1 MGNLRIH
8 PLLREIARIF
18 TGAGKEVYLVGGA
31 VRDILLGRDSA
42 DWDLATNARPEEV
55 MGLFKRVIPT
65 GIRHGTVTVHYRGL
79 SMEVTTFRTESRY
92 SDGRRPDAVQYASTI
107 EEDLS
112 RRDFTMNAAAVRL
125 PEGLMVDPFNGYGDI
140 RRRLI
145 RCVGRAEER
154 FAEDGL
160 RPMRAVRFAAQL
172 GFDLEDKTLAAIPG
186 ALDTTAKVAPERI
199 REELD
204 KTIATAT
211 PQTGFII
218 MEETGL
224 LKLLLPEL
232 DACRGVEQRGFH
244 RYDVLDHSLLACA
257 YAAKKGFPTEVRMA
271 ALFHDLGKPAAA
283 RRDEERGIWTFH
295 KHEQESVRLT
305 GDILRRLRY
314 PNAMTEKILRLIREH
329 MFHYED
335 SWNDAAVRRFIIRA
349 GEDIIPG
356 LFQLRLADCAGTSG
370 TEPDPA
376 MLLPFH
382 RRIQASLA
390 KTGVLSL
397 KDLAVNGRDLL
408 AAGMAPGKQLG
419 IILGELLEAVVD
431 DPELNTRE
439 KLLEIAENINAQRYR
454 KNPAPEKGAGKSG
467 QAGDV

>member
-8 PLLREIARIF
+8 PLLREMAYIF

-31 VRDILLGRDSA
+31 VRDIFLGRDSA

-65 GIRHGTVTVHYRGL
+65 GIRHGTVTVRHRGL
-79 SMEVTTFRTESRY
+79 SVEVTTFRTESQY
-92 SDGRRPDAVQYASTI
+92 SDGRRPDTIQYASTI

-125 PEGLMVDPFNGYGDI
+125 PEGRIVDPFDGHGDI

-186 ALDTTAKVAPERI
+186 ALDTTAKVAPERL

-204 KTIATAT
+204 KTIAAPM
-211 PQTGFII
+211 PQTGFIV

-224 LKLLLPEL
+224 LKLILPEL
-232 DACRGVEQRGFH
+232 DACRGVEQRGYH
-244 RYDVLDHSLLACA
+244 RYDVLDHSLFACA
-257 YAAKKGFPTEVRMA
+257 YAAKKGFSTEVRMA

-283 RRDEERGIWTFH
+283 RKDEERGIWTFY

-305 GDILRRLRY
+305 EGILRRLRY
-314 PNAMTEKILRLIREH
+314 PNAVIERVLRLIREH
-329 MFHYED
+329 MFHYEET
-335 SWNDAAVRRFIIRA
+335 WNDAAVRRFIIRA
-349 GEDIIPG
+349 GEDLIPC
-356 LFQLRLADCAGTSG
+356 LLQLRLADSAGTLG
-370 TEPDPA
+370 IEPDPA
-376 MLLPFH
+376 ILLPFR
-382 RRIQASLA
+382 RRIEASLA
-390 KTGVLSL
+390 KTGALSL
-397 KDLAVNGRDLL
+397 KDLAVNGRDLM
-408 AAGMAPGKQLG
+408 AAGVAPGRHVG
-419 IILGELLEAVVD
+419 IILGELLEAVVE
-431 DPELNTRE
+431 DPDLNTRE
-439 KLLEIAENINAQRYR
+439 KLLEIAGNINKRYQEKPVPGDPHHPGPR
-454 KNPAPEKGAGKSG
+454 PAG
-467 QAGDV
+467 